1 MEEIRKIIREEI
13 ARAANIWREE
23 VAPYEI
29 GLISRDGNCCYGT
42 RPATTD
48 EKFDLFL
55 RLLEETKNE
64 ETL

>member
-1 MEEIRKIIREEI
+1 MEEVRKIVREEI
-13 ARAANIWREE
+13 ARAAKIWREK
-23 VAPYEI
+23 VAHYEI

-42 RPATTD
+42 RSATTD

-55 RLLEETKNE
+55 RLLEETNNE